1 MTDELLIALYN
12 VCVKLLPIVGVFV
25 LIFLLVLI
33 GKLMTFMNK
42 LNMGMDSV
50 NRTLIELDRDVQ
62 QFRDPLNTMVKIS
75 HTVDEVHDASKEAA
89 KNAIAAGKQHADAI
103 KTQVSSFFKKDES
116 ENVKENESKEGTDNG
131 KE

>member
-1 MTDELLIALYN
+1 
-12 VCVKLLPIVGVFV
+12 
-25 LIFLLVLI
+25 
-33 GKLMTFMNK
+33 MTFMNK

>member
-12 VCVKLLPIVGVFV
+12 VCVRLLPIVGVFV
-25 LIFLLVLI
+25 LIFLLILL
-33 GKLMTFMNK
+33 GKFMAFMNK
-42 LNMGMDSV
+42 LNMGMDSI

-62 QFRDPLNTMVKIS
+62 QFRDPLNTVVKIS

-103 KTQVSSFFKKDES
+103 KTQVSNLFKKE
-116 ENVKENESKEGTDNG
+116 EEVKNETKEDMENG
-131 KE
+131 K

>member
-12 VCVKLLPIVGVFV
+12 VCVRLLPIIGVFV
-25 LIFLLVLI
+25 LIFLLILL

-50 NRTLIELDRDVQ
+50 NRTLIEVDRDVQ
-62 QFRDPLNTMVKIS
+62 QFRDPLNTVVKIS

-89 KNAIAAGKQHADAI
+89 KNVIAAGKQHADAI
-103 KTQVSSFFKKDES
+103 KTQVSNLFKKEEADIKS
-116 ENVKENESKEGTDNG
+116 ETKEDSENG